1 MLYAIIAEDVPDSLD
16 QRAQTRP
23 RHLTYLQTLIDEG
36 RVLLAGPHP
45 AIDSPEPGPA
55 GMTGSLIV
63 AEFDS
68 LEEAEAWAD
77 DDPYM
82 VEGVFARVRV
92 KPFLKVHP

>member
-1 MLYAIIAEDVPDSLD
+1 MLYAIFAEDVANSIDR
-16 QRAQTRP
+16 RAATRP
-23 RHLTYLQTLIDEG
+23 RHIEYLQALIDDG
-36 RVLLAGPHP
+36 RVMLAGPHP

-68 LEEAEAWAD
+68 LDEAEAWAAN
-77 DDPYM
+77 DPYA
-82 VEGVFARVRV
+82 VEGVFASVVV